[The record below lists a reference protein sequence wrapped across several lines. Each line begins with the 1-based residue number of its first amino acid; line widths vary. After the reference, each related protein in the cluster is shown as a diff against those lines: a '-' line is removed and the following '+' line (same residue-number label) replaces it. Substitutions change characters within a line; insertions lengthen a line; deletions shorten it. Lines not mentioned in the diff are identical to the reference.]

1 MYFFVCI
8 IGIIFFICNANL
20 AYSKESDSNC
30 NILLGKSY
38 EVSSEASEIYPDTG
52 GEITD
57 GNYALPYL
65 TDQGWQGRE
74 SITSYT
80 VTVDLGKITNIVGF
94 KADFFRYENA
104 GVILPDSVSLS
115 VSKDGNNYIDICSGI
130 KSTVFDEISSVA
142 YVGNAKE
149 KNVSGRYVRLTVSG
163 KQWSFIDEWEVYS
176 FKKKKNVESRFYGTF
191 VQPELCEK
199 WTESEWER
207 EFALMKDVGMEHL
220 ILQWTADSKNMTTV
234 YPSDISG
241 FEQNT
246 TSDLVAKVLNIP
258 VKEATV
264 YADELVEE
272 FEFQKRGLVIQKISN
287 HYQIKTR
294 KEYHDI
300 ISKLFEKVT
309 MKHLTNSTLETLA
322 IIAYKQPI
330 TRQEIE
336 EIRGVKCNSSI
347 ETLMSKDFIE
357 EAGRLDRIGKPIIYK
372 TTLNFLNQFNLKSL
386 KDLPDIE
393 KFISDE
399 EKSQIVEDE
408 NDVEIEEDE
417 NK

>member
-1 MYFFVCI
+1 MNSREYKQVIEQLLFVY
-8 IGIIFFICNANL
+8 GDPL
-20 AYSKESDSNC
+20 
-30 NILLGKSY
+30 
-38 EVSSEASEIYPDTG
+38 
-52 GEITD
+52 
-57 GNYALPYL
+57 
-65 TDQGWQGRE
+65 
-74 SITSYT
+74 
-80 VTVDLGKITNIVGF
+80 KI
-94 KADFFRYENA
+94 D
-104 GVILPDSVSLS
+104 
-115 VSKDGNNYIDICSGI
+115 DI
-130 KSTVFDEISSVA
+130 
-142 YVGNAKE
+142 
-149 KNVSGRYVRLTVSG
+149 
-163 KQWSFIDEWEVYS
+163 
-176 FKKKKNVESRFYGTF
+176 
-191 VQPELCEK
+191 
-199 WTESEWER
+199 
-207 EFALMKDVGMEHL
+207 
-220 ILQWTADSKNMTTV
+220 
-234 YPSDISG
+234 
-241 FEQNT
+241 
-246 TSDLVAKVLNIP
+246 AKVLDIP
-258 VKEATV
+258 IKEASV

-357 EAGRLDRIGKPIIYK
+357 EAGILDRIGKPIIYK

>member
-1 MYFFVCI
+1 MNSREYKQVIEQLLFVY
-8 IGIIFFICNANL
+8 GDPF
-20 AYSKESDSNC
+20 
-30 NILLGKSY
+30 
-38 EVSSEASEIYPDTG
+38 
-52 GEITD
+52 
-57 GNYALPYL
+57 
-65 TDQGWQGRE
+65 
-74 SITSYT
+74 
-80 VTVDLGKITNIVGF
+80 KI
-94 KADFFRYENA
+94 D
-104 GVILPDSVSLS
+104 
-115 VSKDGNNYIDICSGI
+115 DI
-130 KSTVFDEISSVA
+130 
-142 YVGNAKE
+142 
-149 KNVSGRYVRLTVSG
+149 
-163 KQWSFIDEWEVYS
+163 
-176 FKKKKNVESRFYGTF
+176 
-191 VQPELCEK
+191 
-199 WTESEWER
+199 
-207 EFALMKDVGMEHL
+207 
-220 ILQWTADSKNMTTV
+220 
-234 YPSDISG
+234 
-241 FEQNT
+241 
-246 TSDLVAKVLNIP
+246 AKVLDIP
-258 VKEATV
+258 IKEATV